1 MNISMKNTSFEIL
14 MDIKNEYLS
23 YVVLNIFGSIF
34 GVIGS
39 IAIIT
44 AILITKELQNRTNLI
59 IANIASVDFILS
71 SLVDSFAIT
80 GLNNILFLINF
91 IYNFNKYIKE
101 SLKVEDFLSI
111 NMVYVHLLVYFVYV
125 HVQFQ
130 RLIWSF
136 YQLIGIFII
145 FYI

>member
-1 MNISMKNTSFEIL
+1 MKNTSFEIL

>member
-59 IANIASVDFILS
+59 IANIALVDFILS
-71 SLVDSFAIT
+71 SFVDSFAIT
-80 GLNNILFLINF
+80 GLNNILFLI
-91 IYNFNKYIKE
+91 
-101 SLKVEDFLSI
+101 
-111 NMVYVHLLVYFVYV
+111 
-125 HVQFQ
+125 
-130 RLIWSF
+130 
-136 YQLIGIFII
+136 
-145 FYI
+145 